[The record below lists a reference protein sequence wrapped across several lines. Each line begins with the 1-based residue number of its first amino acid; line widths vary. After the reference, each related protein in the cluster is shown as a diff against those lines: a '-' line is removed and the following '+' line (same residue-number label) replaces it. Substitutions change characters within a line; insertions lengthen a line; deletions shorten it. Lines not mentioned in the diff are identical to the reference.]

1 MKQPKVGRRSF
12 FSQVGGLIG
21 AAWTLPPAGPPADA
35 RLPNPVGYATLTWP
49 ESELTH
55 ALQVI
60 STHDFQGIQFLG
72 WVSENYG
79 GDRRGE
85 LQGLLKDLKLRP
97 IALSCSGLKLH
108 PGSASP
114 DSERMRGYA
123 DFFQHLGGRYL
134 QVTDGGR
141 PSVSYSAADIQGL
154 GRQMNDLGKIAADHG
169 LALGYHPHFGTI
181 GETREGLGRV
191 LDATDPHHV
200 KLIVDVAHLALG
212 GSDPAE
218 IIRSY
223 RDRLIFCHFKDV
235 RKDIWELARKDPNL
249 VRRKTCHF
257 CEIGS
262 GAVNFAPILS
272 AFREVGFQGWVIVE
286 LDPCKELAGGP
297 DGAVERNQ
305 KAMRNLG
312 FAV

>member
-1 MKQPKVGRRSF
+1 MKQPRVGRRSF

-21 AAWTLPPAGPPADA
+21 AAWAFPREGPPAGA
-35 RLPNPVGYATLTWP
+35 RLPNPVGYATLTWQ
-49 ESELTH
+49 ESELPH
-55 ALQVI
+55 ALRVI
-60 STHDFQGIQFLG
+60 STHGFQGIQFLG

-79 GDRRGE
+79 VDRIGE
-85 LQGLLKDLKLRP
+85 LQGLLKDLELRP
-97 IALSCSGLKLH
+97 VALSCSSLKLH
-108 PGSASP
+108 PQGASP
-114 DSERMRGYA
+114 DTERMRAYA

-141 PSVSYSAADIQGL
+141 PSVSYSAADIQAL
-154 GRQMNDLGKIAADHG
+154 GRQMNELGKIAADHG

-191 LDATDPHHV
+191 LDSTDPSSV
-200 KLIVDVAHLALG
+200 KLIVDVAHLTLG

-218 IIRSY
+218 VIRSY
-223 RDRLIFCHFKDV
+223 RDRLILCHFKDV
-235 RKDIWELARKDPNL
+235 PKDIWELARKDPNL
-249 VRRKTCHF
+249 VRRKPCKF

-262 GAVNFAPILS
+262 GAVDFAPILA
-272 AFREVGFQGWVIVE
+272 AFRQVGFQGWVIVE
-286 LDPCKELAGGP
+286 LDPCKELDGGP